1 MDWTTKLAQRGIK
14 IIHKDEHNLVLE
26 TTKLLDTLFYVSSMN
41 KWRIDRI
48 QEDDYVSNGK
58 KKERNLLYYYR

>member
-14 IIHKDEHNLVLE
+14 VLHVDDNNLVLE

-48 QEDDYVSNGK
+48 QEDDYK
-58 KKERNLLYYYR
+58 EWWKLKERNILYYYK

>member
-14 IIHKDEHNLVLE
+14 VLHVDDNNLVLE

-41 KWRIDRI
+41 RWRIDRI
-48 QEDDYVSNGK
+48 QEDDYRELGK
-58 KKERNLLYYYR
+58 LKERNILYYYK